1 MRLIERLAFRFLLLI
16 LAVSV
21 LGFLKVFTAYSSS
34 GWEVDVFTQKETFS
48 GVGLGV
54 PSDAF
59 APHEEVVLFA
69 YVSYNLA
76 PVQNILVSFE
86 VFGPRNPLYNVT
98 FSFVGVTDDEGV
110 AKASF
115 RIPWP
120 DEEPETVVFGYWNVV
135 ASIENASDFLV
146 FRVGWMVEID
156 SLNVVDEDPPQGGYL
171 DVQVS
176 VITIA
181 MTPKNATLSFVLFD
195 CEMKVIGSFI
205 EGINVD
211 SDGVNFSRRFSIPT
225 WAAVGVGIIN
235 ASLHSSDGVP
245 YGPGRSATFIV
256 SLFGDL
262 DGNNKVDIKDVAIV
276 SAAFGSYPEHCR
288 WNPRA
293 DCNKDYVVDVRDV
306 ALVSKNFGKAYP

>member
-86 VFGPRNPLYNVT
+86 VFGPRNPLHNVT
-98 FSFVGVTDDEGV
+98 FSFVDETDDDGV
-110 AKASF
+110 ARTNF
-115 RIPWP
+115 TIPWP
-120 DEEPETVVFGYWNVV
+120 DEKPETVVFGYWSVV
-135 ASIENASDFLV
+135 ASIENASDHLV
-146 FRVGWMVEID
+146 FRVGWIVEIA
-156 SLNVVDEDPPQGGYL
+156 SLSVIDEDPPQGGYL
-171 DVQVS
+171 NVQVS
-176 VITIA
+176 VMTNA
-181 MTPKNATLSFVLFD
+181 MMPKNATLAFVLFD
-195 CEMKVIGSFI
+195 CERRVIGSFV
-205 EGINVD
+205 EELSVD
-211 SDGVNFSRRFSIPT
+211 SNGVNFSRRFSIPK
-225 WAAVGVGIIN
+225 WAAVGLGTVN
-235 ASLHSSDGVP
+235 ASIYFSTGAP
-245 YGPGRSATFIV
+245 YGPGCSTTFVI
-256 SLFGDL
+256 SLMGDL
-262 DGNNKVDIKDVAIV
+262 DGDNKVDIKDVALVI
-276 SAAFGSYPEHCR
+276 AAFGSYPGHCR

-293 DCNKDYVVDVRDV
+293 DSNKDYVVNVKDV
-306 ALVSKNFGKAYP
+306 ALVSKNYGKTYP